1 MRFLFVGLL
10 LFASTALGQTLSLT
24 VDNITDTAK
33 VIGLNGEDC
42 GDKLQVRWTLTGG
55 VACQDMLLWVT
66 KDSSCKDAPV
76 TATGDYELPSVAI
89 TSVNNPGN
97 LFREIEVDKLPVF
110 AATDGGA
117 GTCSTAKVEQTMR
130 VCASVKLTNV
140 NICSD
145 TALRVATPVLVRFD
159 TQPPPK
165 PTIDAVSPRDSALG
179 VTVSAE
185 ADSTVVVTA
194 TLPDADGGTGTVVAT
209 DETTAV
215 EGIANLEGLENGV
228 TYQVT
233 AKATDVAGNSTDS
246 DPSEGTPVKSDGFY
260 EAYIGAGGTETGGCG
275 AAGGGL
281 AGGAV
286 LAALGFWLSRRKQS

>member
-42 GDKLQVRWTLTGG
+42 GDTLQVRWTLSGG
-55 VACQDMLLWVT
+55 VACDSMLLWVT
-66 KDSSCKDAPV
+66 TSGSCKDAP
-76 TATGDYELPSVAI
+76 ATGDLEL
-89 TSVNNPGN
+89 TSVPKDSVNTPGN
-97 LFREIEVDKLPVF
+97 LFREIQVDKLPIF
-110 AATDGGA
+110 TATDGGA
-117 GTCSTAKVEQTMR
+117 GTCSTARVEQTMR
-130 VCASVKLTNV
+130 VCASTKVTSATLVCESVIKV
-140 NICSD
+140 G
-145 TALRVATPVLVRFD
+145 TPVLVRFD

-165 PTIDAVSPRDSALG
+165 PTIDAVAPRDSALG

-185 ADSTVVVTA
+185 EDSTVVVTA
-194 TLPDADGGTGTVVAT
+194 TLPAADGGTGTVVAT

-215 EGIANLEGLENGV
+215 EGLANLEGLENGV

-233 AKATDVAGNSTDS
+233 ARATDVAGNSTDS
-246 DPSEGTPVKSDGFY
+246 DPSEGTPIKSNGFY
-260 EAYIGAGGTETGGCG
+260 EAYVGAGGTETGGCG

>member
-33 VIGLNGEDC
+33 VIGLNSEDC
-42 GDKLQVRWTLTGG
+42 GDTLQVRWTFTNG
-55 VACQDMLLWVT
+55 VACQAMQLWVT
-66 KDSSCKDAPV
+66 TSGSCKDEPG
-76 TATGDYELPSVAI
+76 TGDYELQEVPAS
-89 TSVNNPGN
+89 SVNTPGN
-97 LFREIEVDKLPVF
+97 LFREIQVDKLPLF
-110 AATDGGA
+110 TATDGGA
-117 GTCSTAKVEQTMR
+117 GTCSTAQVEQTMR
-130 VCASVKLTNV
+130 VCASTTVQNSLLQ
-140 NICSD
+140 CD
-145 TALRVATPVLVRFD
+145 TIVRVTSPVLVRFD

-165 PTIDAVSPRDSALG
+165 PTIDAVTPRDSALG

-185 ADSTVVVTA
+185 EDATILVTA
-194 TLPDADGGTGTVVAT
+194 TLLDADGGTGTVVAS

-215 EGIANLEGLENGV
+215 EGLANLEGLENGV
-228 TYQVT
+228 TYQVI
-233 AKATDVAGNSTDS
+233 ARATDVAGNSTDS
-246 DPSEGTPVKSDGFY
+246 DPSEGTPILSNGFFA
-260 EAYIGAGGTETGGCG
+260 AYRGAGGQETGGCG

>member
-33 VIGLNGEDC
+33 VIGLNSEDC
-42 GDKLQVRWTLTGG
+42 GDKLQVRWTLSGG
-55 VACQDMLLWVT
+55 VACEDMQLWVT
-66 KDSSCKDAPV
+66 TSGSCKDEP
-76 TATGDYELPSVAI
+76 ATGDQELQAVAVS
-89 TSVNNPGN
+89 SVNSPGN
-97 LFREIEVDKLPVF
+97 LFREVPVNGLPLF
-110 AATDGGA
+110 TATDGGTD
-117 GTCSTAKVEQTMR
+117 TCSTAQVEQTMR
-130 VCASVKLTNV
+130 VCASVTVINSFSQ
-140 NICSD
+140 CD
-145 TALRVATPVLVRFD
+145 TLIKVTSPVLVRFD
-159 TQPPPK
+159 TKPPPK
-165 PTIDAVSPRDSALG
+165 PTIDAVTPRDSALG

-185 ADSTVVVTA
+185 EDSTVVVTA
-194 TLPDADGGTGTVVAT
+194 TLPNADGGTGTVVST

-215 EGIANLEGLENGV
+215 EGLANLEGLENGV

-233 AKATDVAGNSTDS
+233 ARATDVAGNSTDS
-246 DPSEGTPVKSDGFY
+246 DPSTGTPVKSNGFFQ
-260 EAYIGAGGTETGGCG
+260 AYVGAGGQETGGCG

>member
-42 GDKLQVRWTLTGG
+42 GDTLQVRWTFTGG
-55 VACQDMLLWVT
+55 VACEAMQLWVT
-66 KDSSCKDAPV
+66 TSGSCKDEPV
-76 TATGDYELPSVAI
+76 TGDLELQSVAAG
-89 TSVNNPGN
+89 SVNTPGN
-97 LFREIEVDKLPVF
+97 LFREIQVDKLPIF
-110 AATDGGA
+110 TATDGGA
-117 GTCSTAKVEQTMR
+117 GTCSTAQVEQTMR
-130 VCASVKLTNV
+130 VCASTKVVSSFTQQCETIVKVT
-140 NICSD
+140 S
-145 TALRVATPVLVRFD
+145 PVLVRFD

-165 PTIDAVSPRDSALG
+165 PTITAVTSRDSALG

-185 ADSTVVVTA
+185 EDSTVVVTA

-215 EGIANLEGLENGV
+215 EGLANLEGLENGV
-228 TYQVT
+228 TYQVN
-233 AKATDVAGNSTDS
+233 ARATDVAGNSTDS
-246 DPSEGTPVKSDGFY
+246 DPSEGTPVKSNGFY
-260 EAYIGAGGTETGGCG
+260 EAYVGAGGQEKGGCS